1 MSADDWWEL
10 LRIEIGDV
18 VRVVHATPDGRT
30 VDVNAMIRGIE
41 WSANTRSFE
50 LELSL
55 QTLNPDYVL
64 FVLDDPDRAVLS
76 GVDGSTTYV
85 GPPLSLIEVRS

>member
-1 MSADDWWEL
+1 MTIRCPPVPPHLLPAAGGGLSPHL

-18 VRVVHATPDGRT
+18 VRVVHATPDGRD

-41 WSANTRSFE
+41 WSANARSFE

-55 QTLNPDYVL
+55 QTLNPDYVA
-64 FVLDDPDRAVLS
+64 R
-76 GVDGSTTYV
+76 
-85 GPPLSLIEVRS
+85 